1 MVTLPVKLDPETV
14 TVDFGGPL
22 LGVMKM
28 LGGMG
33 VGVGTGVE
41 VGHGVP
47 LPMGQ
52 SAQTEGGRSA
62 RSPTTS
68 RKKTVVVKIQRTRCG
83 PTQPGTALN

>member
-33 VGVGTGVE
+33 VGVGTGVA
-41 VGHGVP
+41 VGGGV
-47 LPMGQ
+47 GD
-52 SAQTEGGRSA
+52 
-62 RSPTTS
+62 
-68 RKKTVVVKIQRTRCG
+68 
-83 PTQPGTALN
+83 